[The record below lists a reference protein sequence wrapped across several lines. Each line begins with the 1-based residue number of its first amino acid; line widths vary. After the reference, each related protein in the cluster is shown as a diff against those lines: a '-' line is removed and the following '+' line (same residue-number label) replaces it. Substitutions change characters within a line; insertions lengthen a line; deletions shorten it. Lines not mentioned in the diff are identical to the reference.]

1 MARPRRIL
9 ILASLAASLVNF
21 RGPLIAELLAAG
33 HEVHAA
39 APALHADPATLAWLS
54 ARGVRAHDIAL
65 ARTGTNPM
73 ADLGAL
79 WGLYR
84 LMRRLRPDL
93 VLAYTI
99 KPVIWGMIAA
109 WMARV
114 PQRVALIT
122 GLGYA
127 FVGEHGGRRG
137 LVRKVVGWL
146 AGFALGRAGM
156 VVFQNPDDPAD
167 LRRWGI
173 LRAGARIAV
182 VNGSGVDAR
191 AFAHA
196 DLPPGAPH
204 FLLIAR
210 LLGDKGIREYAAAA
224 GLLRSRYPGAEFH
237 LVGPIDSNPE
247 AITRAELDAWQRAGD
262 LVWQGPLA
270 DVRPAIA
277 GAHVFVLP
285 SFYREGL
292 PRTILEAMA
301 MGRPIITT
309 DTPGCRETVR
319 EGENGYLVPMRN
331 APALAEAMERF
342 LREPGRIAAM
352 GAQSRQI
359 ALERFEV
366 RKVNA
371 QMLAAMGL

>member
-1 MARPRRIL
+1 
-9 ILASLAASLVNF
+9 
-21 RGPLIAELLAAG
+21 
-33 HEVHAA
+33 
-39 APALHADPATLAWLS
+39 
-54 ARGVRAHDIAL
+54 
-65 ARTGTNPM
+65 M

-127 FVGEHGGRRG
+127 FGGGDGGDNRGKRG

-146 AGFALGRAGM
+146 CGFALGRAGM

-191 AFAHA
+191 AFAPA

-247 AITRAELDAWQRAGD
+247 AITHAELDAWQRAGD

-292 PRTILEAMA
+292 PRTILEAMS

-309 DTPGCRETVR
+309 NAPGCRETVR